1 LLDFEK
7 DIARI
12 FTKTGVSYA
21 FNNALHVLDSS
32 KLSIHFMPNLT
43 TPAMKGNNLEQ
54 QTNVRI
60 WEDIYYTKPDIIRS
74 RVESLLGL
82 NNRLHGRETV
92 VKNLEVEPYADFL
105 EEHHLLG
112 KTRARHRLGLYSGTK
127 LVAVAGF
134 GRSCPVDF
142 EGKTYKSN
150 ELVRFCNHQGIT
162 VVGGLSKLI
171 KHFVNMHQP
180 QHLMTYVDR
189 EWSDGSSFVNIGF
202 KLIDITGP
210 QEFHLAPKTNCRYRQ
225 TELISK
231 NIDYSSWQK
240 VANLGNL
247 KLIKIIANP

>member
-1 LLDFEK
+1 MLDFEK

-12 FTKTGVSYA
+12 FTETGVSYT

-54 QTNVRI
+54 QTHVRI

-74 RVESLLGL
+74 RVESLLGI

-127 LVAVAGF
+127 LMAVAGF

-162 VVGGLSKLI
+162 VVGG
-171 KHFVNMHQP
+171 
-180 QHLMTYVDR
+180 
-189 EWSDGSSFVNIGF
+189 F

-210 QEFHLAPKTNCRYRQ
+210 QEFYLAPKTNCRYRQ

-231 NIDYSSWQK
+231 NIDYSSWPK